1 MDHRLSQHR
10 IPGVL
15 EVWRRLSP
23 VTQAAI
29 IKKGALNSQNLKAI
43 LATDFDKLIRSGRV
57 FNRSHVQYL
66 GGAEDLEK
74 EFSDRHEGAALCAFN
89 RKLLTKI
96 LEGEISARDPLKAAA
111 SQIQTWVARFKS
123 QGLDG
128 VLTNRHA
135 RPRIGIG
142 LNQLI
147 PLIKSIENGLI
158 HDGQGVRHFLRQ
170 RPHARRLTL
179 TTAERIFRN
188 WKRLDSLPLPTRVMN
203 FLVNYGFIHRFATVH
218 HPEVI
223 KALSQLPAG
232 L

>member
-1 MDHRLSQHR
+1 MLVMSGIVLPLPKISMHFGQHSR
-10 IPGVL
+10 VIVTDKNFLFMRPQVL
-15 EVWRRLSP
+15 D
-23 VTQAAI
+23 
-29 IKKGALNSQNLKAI
+29 
-43 LATDFDKLIRSGRV
+43 ATRV
-57 FNRSHVQYL
+57 
-66 GGAEDLEK
+66 
-74 EFSDRHEGAALCAFN
+74 
-89 RKLLTKI
+89 
-96 LEGEISARDPLKAAA
+96 SARDPLKAAA